1 MRALE
6 AREASRMVRCGGL
19 AEYKTEQAAGQTT
32 HQLVLVLDGQGGVG
46 EDGGQVDLVLLLDGS
61 LGEGS
66 LPLVCEAADSRVL
79 FQDGNLLVGLLER
92 VDACLEL
99 LFVLVGVLAADE
111 DLNGD
116 LAALEGLEV
125 GGCRAG

>member
-1 MRALE
+1 M
-6 AREASRMVRCGGL
+6 
-19 AEYKTEQAAGQTT
+19 
-32 HQLVLVLDGQGGVG
+32 LVLDGQGGVG
-46 EDGGQVDLVLLLDGS
+46 EDGGQVDLILLLDGS